1 MIDES
6 ELEVFGEGLRH
17 AAATCSGGA
26 LDDALEVL
34 GWRDALAADRRAA
47 VSILFEMLGRADA
60 TCSALDVVVAD
71 ALGISFDATVAVLPA
86 LGSCEPPGRLGGE
99 TVAVRGSGS
108 TDFLRGG
115 GALIVATSSAGEVA
129 LAVDRGDLA
138 VAPVEG
144 LDPEMGLVE
153 VTARV
158 SADGA
163 LVCRPGAWE
172 HAVAAGR
179 LALSHQLVG
188 ASRAMLELA
197 SDHARDRVQFGRPI
211 GAFQAVRHRLADCL
225 VAVEG
230 ADAALS
236 SAWDEGSALTA
247 ALAKAIAGQ
256 AARTVGRHCQQV
268 LAGMGFTGEHP
279 FHHYLRRTIL
289 LDQVLGDS
297 RSLLREVGNAL
308 IQTKSLPS
316 LRPL

>member
-1 MIDES
+1 M
-6 ELEVFGEGLRH
+6 
-17 AAATCSGGA
+17 
-26 LDDALEVL
+26 
-34 GWRDALAADRRAA
+34 
-47 VSILFEMLGRADA
+47 
-60 TCSALDVVVAD
+60 
-71 ALGISFDATVAVLPA
+71 
-86 LGSCEPPGRLGGE
+86 
-99 TVAVRGSGS
+99 
-108 TDFLRGG
+108 
-115 GALIVATSSAGEVA
+115 
-129 LAVDRGDLA
+129 
-138 VAPVEG
+138 
-144 LDPEMGLVE
+144 
-153 VTARV
+153 

-163 LVCRPGAWE
+163 LACRPGSWE

-179 LALSHQLVG
+179 LALSHQLLG

-236 SAWDEGSALTA
+236 SAWDDGSPLTA

-289 LDQVLGDS
+289 LDQLLVDS
-297 RSLLREVGNAL
+297 RSLLSEVGKAL
-308 IQTKSLPS
+308 IETRRLPS

>member
-6 ELEVFGEGLRH
+6 ELHVFGEGLRH
-17 AAATCSGGA
+17 AAATYSGEA
-26 LDDALEVL
+26 LDDALEEL

-71 ALGISFDATVAVLPA
+71 ALGISAEAVVAVLPA
-86 LGSCEPPGRLGGE
+86 LGSCEPPGRLEGE
-99 TVAVRGSGS
+99 AVMVRGSGS
-108 TDFLRGG
+108 TDVRRRGG
-115 GALIVATSSAGEVA
+115 AVIVATSSAGDVA
-129 LAVDRGDLA
+129 LAVDRSDLV

-158 SADGA
+158 SAEGA
-163 LVCRPGAWE
+163 LACRRGAWE

-188 ASRAMLELA
+188 ASRAMLDLA
-197 SDHARDRVQFGRPI
+197 CDHARDRVQFGRPI

-236 SAWDEGSALTA
+236 SAWDDGSVLTA
-247 ALAKAIAGQ
+247 ALAKALAGQ

-289 LDQVLGDS
+289 LDQFLVDS
-297 RSLLREVGNAL
+297 RSLLREVGETL
-308 IQTKSLPS
+308 IETKSLPS
-316 LRPL
+316 PRPL

>member
-1 MIDES
+1 MIDQS
-6 ELEVFGEGLRH
+6 ELEVFGEGLRR
-17 AAATCSGGA
+17 AAATCSGEA
-26 LDDALEVL
+26 LDDALLEL
-34 GWRDALAADRRAA
+34 GWRDALAADRPAA
-47 VSILFEMLGRADA
+47 VSILFETLGRANT

-71 ALGISFDATVAVLPA
+71 ALGISTEATVAVLPA
-86 LGSCEPPGRLGGE
+86 PGSCEPPGRREGE
-99 TVAVRGSGS
+99 TVVVRGSGS
-108 TDFLRGG
+108 TGFRRGG
-115 GALIVATSSAGEVA
+115 VAVIVATSSAGEVA
-129 LAVDRGDLA
+129 FTVDRGDLA

-163 LVCRPGAWE
+163 LACRPGAWE

-188 ASRAMLELA
+188 ASRAMLDLA
-197 SDHARDRVQFGRPI
+197 SVHAHDRVQFGRPI

-236 SAWDEGSALTA
+236 SAWADGSPLTA
-247 ALAKAIAGQ
+247 AVAKAITGQ
-256 AARTVGRHCQQV
+256 GARTVGRHCQQV

-289 LDQVLGDS
+289 LDQVLVDS
-297 RSLLREVGNAL
+297 RSLLREVGKAL
-308 IQTKSLPS
+308 IETKTLPS